1 MLSSPTRLSRT
12 GLGLIGLLSGG
23 AGAEVLDSPQPTSV
37 INSAI
42 DSASAFNPKL
52 SLILDGGY
60 RHQRAA
66 TDAPDVSDVGSA
78 FAANHHTEH
87 AHGETE
93 NGFSVGESEV
103 ILSATIDPYFDGLF
117 NVAFDG
123 EAVEVE
129 EAWAQ
134 TRMLPHGL
142 RLKMGRFLSGVGY
155 RNAQHPH
162 AWQLADASLPAVA
175 FLGEHGL
182 NDNGLQLTW
191 LPDLPVYVQLGAE
204 VLQGHDQTRFA
215 VQADDDSKAVF
226 DTTVETQSGPRV
238 WTAFANVAPN
248 LPTGYDNH
256 ALQLGAW
263 LAHAR
268 QFVQVSGEDDSAVL
282 LAGEQQL
289 YGLSAVYKWDSPKPA
304 GQGDVKVVAEWMY
317 ADSGADVVATGTA
330 VSNALGQRV
339 DQHQQGYTLE
349 ALWGVA
355 PRWQLATRWD
365 GLSRA
370 RLQDGAASVDV
381 DASQRATVALNYLPS
396 EFSRLRLQAS
406 VASLAQVE
414 PPRDA
419 RRVRSVQ
426 LQYTFSLGPHGAHA
440 F

>member
-1 MLSSPTRLSRT
+1 MQISRAVF
-12 GLGLIGLLSGG
+12 GLIGLLESI
-23 AGAEVLDSPQPTSV
+23 AVHAEGVEPLTPSTT
-37 INSAI
+37 INTAV
-42 DSASAFNPKL
+42 DSATAFNPKL

-60 RHQRAA
+60 HHQGAV
-66 TDAPDVSDVGSA
+66 DVLKVGSA
-78 FAANHHTEH
+78 FAAHDDDVHVDPD
-87 AHGETE
+87 
-93 NGFSVGESEV
+93 NGLTVGESELV
-103 ILSATIDPYFDGLF
+103 LSATIDPYFDGFL
-117 NVAFDG
+117 NMAFEGDT
-123 EAVEVE
+123 VEVE

-134 TRMLPHGL
+134 TRLLPNGL

-155 RNAQHPH
+155 RNAQHAH
-162 AWQLADASLPAVA
+162 AWDLADASLPTVA

-182 NDNGLQLTW
+182 NDNGVQVTW
-191 LPDLPVYVQLGAE
+191 LPDLPMYVQLGAE

-215 VQADDDSKAVF
+215 VQADDDSKAGF
-226 DTTVETQSGPRV
+226 DRTVETQSGPRV
-238 WTAFANVAPN
+238 WTAFANVAHN
-248 LPTGYDNH
+248 LTIGYDNH

-263 LAHAR
+263 LAQAR
-268 QFVQVSGEDDSAVL
+268 QFVQVSGDDDSAVL
-282 LAGEQQL
+282 LAGDQQL

-317 ADSGADVVATGTA
+317 AHSQAGVVGTGTA
-330 VSNALGQRV
+330 VGKSLGQSV

-370 RLQDGAASVDV
+370 RLQDGAESVNV

-414 PPRDA
+414 PLRDA
-419 RRVRSVQ
+419 RWARSVL